1 MERSKGVFRTREGC
15 RLQRFQQAHWEGDHG
30 RVPIMSGETFT
41 FARSRVEQLEKMVSH
56 QIILFPERDE
66 TFRMCATQGSCASK
80 AD

>member
-1 MERSKGVFRTREGC
+1 
-15 RLQRFQQAHWEGDHG
+15 
-30 RVPIMSGETFT
+30 MSGETFT